1 MTIDTREWKNLK
13 LEKVSEEEYREKYK
27 SPAKKVEGVL
37 SNLTPLTIGLT
48 AAALIPFVIF
58 FIKVRKAGKKIK

>member
-1 MTIDTREWKNLK
+1 
-13 LEKVSEEEYREKYK
+13 VSEEEYREKYK